1 LQKQYFQKKES
12 QLHEENLSY
21 KNELKSVNIGFN
33 DRIKQLDKAN
43 EELMEENN
51 KLQNQKGA
59 LVNKIREYQNEI
71 EVIKSESE
79 KSKAILK
86 RIKNYLLYKEL

>member
-1 LQKQYFQKKES
+1 
-12 QLHEENLSY
+12 
-21 KNELKSVNIGFN
+21 
-33 DRIKQLDKAN
+33 
-43 EELMEENN
+43 MEENN

>member
-1 LQKQYFQKKES
+1 M
-12 QLHEENLSY
+12 SY
-21 KNELKSVNIGFN
+21 RNELKSINIGFN
-33 DRIKQLDKAN
+33 DKIKQLDIEN
-43 EELMEENN
+43 EILIEENN

-71 EVIKSESE
+71 ETIKSESE

-86 RIKNYLLYKEL
+86 KIKNYLLYKELWLD